1 VYFLVFYYVPLLGN
15 VVAFEDYSPYLG
27 FFRSPWVGWENFQAV
42 FSDPDTLI
50 VVRNTL
56 EISLFQV
63 LFAFPAGIV
72 LALMLNAVISQRFKR
87 FMQSILYLPHFLGW
101 VILISIWQQLFG
113 GDGFLSQLVVG
124 LGGKP
129 LDLITNP
136 AFFQPMVLLQVMWK
150 ESGWSTIMF
159 LAAITSIDLNLYE
172 AAVTDGANGWQ
183 RMWHVTLPGIRS
195 VAVLLLI
202 LRLGTVLSV
211 GFEQIYLLRPA
222 FTLNVAEV
230 IDTFVYDRGILGGQW
245 GFAAAI
251 ALLKAA
257 IGLVLIYLA
266 NGTARKLGE
275 EGLF

>member
-1 VYFLVFYYVPLLGN
+1 MQIICTKQHVSPAVSIDIYNNECYIGEKMTEKFPAPSTAREGLPSTVPLPLPRPIQMLPPLRKRTQRDSLTQRIWRKRGIYLCLLPGVVYFLVFYYVPLLGN

-129 LDLITNP
+129 VDLITNP
-136 AFFQPMVLLQVMWK
+136 AF
-150 ESGWSTIMF
+150 SS
-159 LAAITSIDLNLYE
+159 
-172 AAVTDGANGWQ
+172 
-183 RMWHVTLPGIRS
+183 
-195 VAVLLLI
+195 
-202 LRLGTVLSV
+202 
-211 GFEQIYLLRPA
+211 
-222 FTLNVAEV
+222 
-230 IDTFVYDRGILGGQW
+230 QW
-245 GFAAAI
+245 CCF
-251 ALLKAA
+251 
-257 IGLVLIYLA
+257 
-266 NGTARKLGE
+266 R
-275 EGLF
+275 